1 MIARL
6 KIVSLAV
13 ATAWLGASP
22 AWAQPMG
29 EPAYRTDY
37 YNNAGHQT
45 QVGEIFPI
53 GCSYDEFT
61 EADTVNYRLIGT
73 QTSYYDHELVGYCYQ
88 GEYTPV

>member
-6 KIVSLAV
+6 KVVSLVV
-13 ATAWLGASP
+13 ATVLVGASP
-22 AWAQPMG
+22 AWAQLPG

-53 GCSYDEFT
+53 DCSYDEFT
-61 EADTVNYRLIGT
+61 EADTVVYQQIGT
-73 QTSYYDHELVGYCYQ
+73 QTSYYDHVLVGYCYRD
-88 GEYTPV
+88 EYTPV